1 MNTRPPIMTF
11 TPTGTEPPRRPAD
24 FLQPLARR
32 VGEKPMTGSAPQQQ
46 EVRRLVVARGIT
58 VKGELAGCQRLTV
71 EGRVEAAL
79 TDCQV
84 LEVAENGVFSGT
96 ATVEQADVRG
106 RVEGELTVL
115 NRLLVRGSG
124 RVSGRIRY
132 QDLSIEQGGKLAGQV
147 ELLESGPEAV
157 EDEAAEAPAP
167 VTASPVSLAPAP
179 RFALAAADVGQP
191 VGGEQNG

>member
-58 VKGELAGCQRLTV
+58 IRGELDGCQRLTV
-71 EGRVEAAL
+71 EGRVEAKLA
-79 TDCQV
+79 DCQV
-84 LEVAENGVFSGT
+84 LEVAENGCFSGT

-106 RVEGELTVL
+106 RIEGELTVL
-115 NRLLVRGSG
+115 SRLVVRASG
-124 RVSGRIRY
+124 RVSGHIRY
-132 QDLSIEQGGKLAGQV
+132 QDLSIEQGGKLAGQI
-147 ELLESGPEAV
+147 ELLEGEAEPEQDEAPEAPDAGAV
-157 EDEAAEAPAP
+157 A
-167 VTASPVSLAPAP
+167 LAPAP
-179 RFALAAADVGQP
+179 RFSLAAADI
-191 VGGEQNG
+191 GEKVEQSS

>member
-32 VGEKPMTGSAPQQQ
+32 VGEKPMMGSAPQQQ

-58 VKGELAGCQRLTV
+58 VKGELAGCQRLTI
-71 EGRVEAAL
+71 EGRVEATLA
-79 TDCQV
+79 DCQV
-84 LEVAENGVFSGT
+84 LEVAENGVFTGT

-106 RVEGELTVL
+106 RIEGELTVL
-115 NRLLVRGSG
+115 NRLVVRATG

-132 QDLSIEQGGKLAGQV
+132 QDLSIEQGGKLAGQI
-147 ELLESGPEAV
+147 ELLESEAEPE
-157 EDEAAEAPAP
+157 ESEAAEAPAP
-167 VTASPVSLAPAP
+167 AAPVSLAPAP
-179 RFALAAADVGQP
+179 RFSLAAADL
-191 VGGEQNG
+191 GETVEQSS